1 MTNDELA
8 ATVEALTER
17 VDRLERVVG
26 VVAAGLAAP
35 PRRRWT
41 TVADAVSAAP
51 VDPEPVHPTMVI
63 LPPQESAEAAD
74 RMATAVRKILGETFD
89 GGAKVGGA

>member
-41 TVADAVSAAP
+41 TVADGISP
-51 VDPEPVHPTMVI
+51 VVAPEPVQPTRVI
-63 LPPQESAEAAD
+63 LPPQESAEAAE
-74 RMATAVRKILGETFD
+74 RMAAAVRKILCEAFD